1 MNSLLCSAIKVLEPG
16 IIKDDLNVLGQD
28 KCFGLFL
35 VLCII
40 IILGSLESH
49 LKSLWSELPIFQ
61 KLPWQVLN
69 FARWNS
75 LDTVVLDAY
84 SFSALTVIHS
94 NTCLSYLPLS
104 GENTEYIQIIHI
116 THCFLSSPVTSW
128 CLSCLLL
135 LICVGLFYACKM
147 EPVLYLAFF
156 SLLLHIY
163 TILSSLYY
171 ATFFLHL
178 VLCL

>member
-35 VLCII
+35 VLCIV

-94 NTCLSYLPLS
+94 NTCLSYLPLWKHW
-104 GENTEYIQIIHI
+104 IH
-116 THCFLSSPVTSW
+116 TDYPYHSLLSFLSCYIMV
-128 CLSCLLL
+128 
-135 LICVGLFYACKM
+135 
-147 EPVLYLAFF
+147 
-156 SLLLHIY
+156 SLL
-163 TILSSLYY
+163 SLT
-171 ATFFLHL
+171 ANMCRTF
-178 VLCL
+178 LCL